1 MPVLAENVVATSQ
14 PLAVQA
20 GLRMLAA
27 GGNAVDAALATAITL
42 TVVAGGKRPYHTIIP
57 GFITRDGQPVAS
69 FGVMGGHMQP
79 QGHVQMVV
87 RLADFGQNPQ
97 AAADAPR
104 WQLCE
109 DGRVALEAGLPQSLR
124 QALAQR
130 GHRLLDGEPAWGY
143 GGAQLIWRLEQ
154 GYLGASDPRK
164 DGQAGGF

>member
-1 MPVLAENVVATSQ
+1 MAPSSSFWQFPYPSQRMPVMAENIVATSQ

-87 RLADFGQNPQ
+87 RLADFGQNPPGGGRRAPL
-97 AAADAPR
+97 AALRGRPRGPGSGLAPKPPAS
-104 WQLCE
+104 LGATGPPPP
-109 DGRVALEAGLPQSLR
+109 GRGAGLELR
-124 QALAQR
+124 RGATDLA
-130 GHRLLDGEPAWGY
+130 P
-143 GGAQLIWRLEQ
+143 
-154 GYLGASDPRK
+154 
-164 DGQAGGF
+164 